1 MTSDTIVVVSYF
13 CIFVVGG
20 WGIFKT
26 KSIVLFSNWS
36 IIWVSSKSNFSFH
49 FTNISVIQMIM
60 TGFQVTSRDQPF
72 SNYASWGGGC
82 LGYLL
87 IYWVLKLL
95 LSFSFSVTFL
105 GKLDTWNVNYAEV
118 EEIRSE
124 IRSCNMDL
132 ELWETFDSFDRE
144 DAMEN
149 FIRMNREMDQLGM
162 VEQVEQ

>member
-1 MTSDTIVVVSYF
+1 MSWI
-13 CIFVVGG
+13 
-20 WGIFKT
+20 
-26 KSIVLFSNWS
+26 SIGLLVLEMLL
-36 IIWVSSKSNFSFH
+36 NF
-49 FTNISVIQMIM
+49 
-60 TGFQVTSRDQPF
+60 
-72 SNYASWGGGC
+72 
-82 LGYLL
+82 L
-87 IYWVLKLL
+87 
-95 LSFSFSVTFL
+95 FSFSVTFL

>member
-1 MTSDTIVVVSYF
+1 
-13 CIFVVGG
+13 
-20 WGIFKT
+20 
-26 KSIVLFSNWS
+26 
-36 IIWVSSKSNFSFH
+36 
-49 FTNISVIQMIM
+49 MIM
-60 TGFQVTSRDQPF
+60 IGLLAGTTHLVITPVGKGDVLDFYWF
-72 SNYASWGGGC
+72 IGSWN
-82 LGYLL
+82 
-87 IYWVLKLL
+87 VVKLP
-95 LSFSFSVTFL
+95 FSFSVTFL